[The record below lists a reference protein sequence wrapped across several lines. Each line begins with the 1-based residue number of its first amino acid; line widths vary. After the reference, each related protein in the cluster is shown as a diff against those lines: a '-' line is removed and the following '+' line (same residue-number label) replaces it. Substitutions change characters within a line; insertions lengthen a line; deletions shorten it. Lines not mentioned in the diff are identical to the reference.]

1 MRKIKFLVSLVAI
14 LIFCMAMTACAGENK
29 SDQDGQLDAVE
40 VQEGE
45 EQNKVDPV
53 NPDDYNP
60 FRDKDDEGNPVEH
73 ATESES
79 HDGQY
84 AYQVGDTTIYTQH
97 DLDQWLVESEKY
109 PGHYNF
115 DIGAMLI
122 DLWCQG
128 NRGGIFEN
136 EAGFSYVLDGEN
148 TKGVWFD
155 SPDPDNDRMY
165 HAVTVWYKVDG
176 SERTTTVRIYD
187 CPPAPENKDKYYS
200 IMDHY
205 TNIIHIE
212 LAPLILYSIEQMEAN
227 PSGGALNDLD
237 LGRNFYCD

>member
-1 MRKIKFLVSLVAI
+1 MQFFVSLVVI
-14 LIFCMAMTACAGENK
+14 LVFCMVMTACAGENK
-29 SDQDGQLDAVE
+29 PGQGGQPDTVE
-40 VQEGE
+40 VHGGE
-45 EQNKVDPV
+45 EQDTVDQI
-53 NPDDYNP
+53 NPDAHDP
-60 FRDKDDEGNPVEH
+60 FADRDDQGNPIDH
-73 ATESES
+73 AAESEGP
-79 HDGQY
+79 DGQY
-84 AYQVGDTTIYTQH
+84 AYKVGDTTIYTQH
-97 DLDQWLVESEKY
+97 DLDQWLIESERY
-109 PGHYNF
+109 PGCYDF

-122 DLWCQG
+122 DLWCQD

-136 EAGFSYVLDGEN
+136 NVGFSYILDGDN

-155 SPDPDNDRMY
+155 SPDPDNDKMY

-176 SERTTTVRIYD
+176 SERSTTIRIYD

-205 TNIIHIE
+205 THIIHVD
-212 LAPLILYSIEQMEAN
+212 LAPLMIYAIEQMEID

>member
-14 LIFCMAMTACAGENK
+14 LIFCMAMTACAGENT

-40 VQEGE
+40 VHEGE
-45 EQNKVDPV
+45 EQDKVDQI
-53 NPDDYNP
+53 NPDEHDP
-60 FRDKDDEGNPVEH
+60 FQDRDDQGNPVEH

-97 DLDQWLVESEKY
+97 DLDQWLVDDPELS
-109 PGHYNF
+109 GRIDF
-115 DIGAMLI
+115 DIGTMLI

-136 EAGFSYVLDGEN
+136 DAGYSYVLDGDN

-155 SPDPDNDRMY
+155 SPDPDSAKFY
-165 HAVTVWYKVDG
+165 HAFTVWYKVG
-176 SERTTTVRIYD
+176 ETEYTTTVRMYERSD
-187 CPPAPENKDKYYS
+187 RMSD
-200 IMDHY
+200 
-205 TNIIHIE
+205 
-212 LAPLILYSIEQMEAN
+212 LILSDYTHGIDRDMSILLLYTIEQMEAN
-227 PSGGALNDLD
+227 PRGNALNDLD